1 MTALFTYKV
10 KSNVEIRNDLLRT
23 IKAGLQS
30 IGITNP
36 NVGPNSDYYLTAS
49 ALGNEVAVGLAN
61 ITISV
66 DSMMPDTAGGSNLD
80 RWLNILNLSRR
91 PAIGSSGVVTLS
103 TSVTS
108 TLVTVGMQLQDAV
121 GLRYQV
127 TVGGSYGNGAA
138 IPVSAMDLG
147 KATNHANGDTLTWVT
162 APAFSAST
170 VSVGTS
176 GGSDGLTG
184 GFDSEQGID
193 EPPRARLIAQL
204 QNPPKGGNS
213 ADVILWCS
221 QSTPIVQSAY
231 CYPALLGPGTTFA
244 AVAAAP
250 QTAAPMTATS
260 KSRQIN
266 PTSILTGT
274 IQPFV
279 QGNLPEHVFAVIA
292 SVVDQPTDVAIL
304 LALPSAPTASPPGLG
319 GGWLDGS
326 PWPSSIGGTTPV
338 SLTAA
343 TDSTHFTV
351 NATTPPQAGVSH
363 IAWLSPLT
371 WTLYTATVV
380 SFTGTTGAYVLTV
393 DTPMPGITTGHYIW
407 PQAAQMANYVAALL
421 SAFSLM
427 GPGEWTANPAVKARA
442 FRHPIPSLSWPYAL
456 TAVQLK
462 TVINSGPEV
471 LDANW
476 IYRSATLSGG
486 LYQPTIPGTVTVDT
500 TTGNLTS
507 VAVNILT
514 PRNLA
519 FYAA

>member
-1 MTALFTYKV
+1 MTALFTYKT
-10 KSNVEIRNDLLRT
+10 KSNVDVRNDILRS
-23 IKAGLQS
+23 IKNGLS
-30 IGITNP
+30 TLGITNA

-49 ALGNEVAVGLAN
+49 ALGTEVAVGLAN

-66 DSMMPDTAGGSNLD
+66 DNNMPDTAAGANLD
-80 RWLNILNLSRR
+80 RWLNILSLSRR
-91 PAIGSSGVVTLS
+91 PAIGSSGVVVFTC
-103 TSVTS
+103 SVAS
-108 TLVTVGMQLQDAV
+108 TLVTVGMVLLDTV

-127 TVGGSYGNGAA
+127 TVGGSYANGAL
-138 IPVSAMDLG
+138 IPVSSIDLG
-147 KATNHANGDTLTWVT
+147 KATNHANGDPLTWLSG
-162 APAFSAST
+162 PAFSAPT

-176 GGSDGLTG
+176 GGSDGLSG
-184 GFDSEQGID
+184 GFDSEVGID
-193 EPPRARLIAQL
+193 DPPRARLLAQM

-213 ADVILWCS
+213 ADVILWCT

-244 AVAAAP
+244 AVAAQP

-260 KSRQIN
+260 KSRQIT

-279 QGNLPEHVFAVIA
+279 QGQLPEHVFSVIA

-326 PWPSSIGGTTPV
+326 PWPASTGGTTPV

-343 TDSTHFTV
+343 ASSTVFTV
-351 NATTPPQAGVSH
+351 TATTTPQVGVSH
-363 IAWLSPLT
+363 IAWLSPLN
-371 WTLYTATVV
+371 WTLYTATVIAF
-380 SFTGTTGAYVLTV
+380 SGTTGAYVITV
-393 DTPMPGITTGHYIW
+393 DTPMPGIAAGHYIW
-407 PQAAQMANYVAALL
+407 PQAAQMQTYVNALL
-421 SAFSLM
+421 TAFSLM
-427 GPGEWTANPAVKARA
+427 GPGEWTANAAVKARS
-442 FRHPIPSLSWPYAL
+442 FRHPIPSQSWPYAL

-462 TVINSGPEV
+462 TITNSGPEV

-476 IYRSATLSGG
+476 IYRSATLIGG

-507 VAVNILT
+507 AAVNILT